1 MTPLNPF
8 RHEKSLAELENET
21 ERLDAEDENLGRELS
36 ITQKR
41 VAIAQLKK
49 RGLSPKHFGFDWKK
63 IWSWLRSH

>member
-8 RHEKSLAELENET
+8 RKVKSLAELEDET
-21 ERLDAEDENLGRELS
+21 DKLEAEDENLGRELS

-49 RGLSPKHFGFDWKK
+49 RGLAPKHFGFDYKK
-63 IWSWLRSH
+63 IWQWLRSH